1 VVVVVYILVVGGL
14 VTLVWSLVVL
24 ARRIF
29 GGITRTDSGP
39 ARPYGGLPD
48 LDPVGELGQP
58 SPDAD
63 ISQTG
68 SDSQGLYG
76 A

>member
-14 VTLVWSLVVL
+14 LTLAWSLVVL

-29 GGITRTDSGP
+29 GGIASTESGP

-58 SPDAD
+58 APDAD

-68 SDSQGLYG
+68 SDSRDLYG
-76 A
+76 Q